1 MTKSRV
7 RKLGSHCTTKTYHNR
22 YMFAVP
28 GLPIF
33 LTRDLVTLNNIL
45 SISHRPRPLAVG
57 AQTKCRKHGL
67 SSRSTLYWNTN
78 ESFGSF
84 WSNEPKWAFDP
95 QLSRFFLINFIW
107 GGSLLLHYWQRG
119 FPWYLSNEYLLLRL
133 LITCLL
139 LLLNWLLISLL
150 YLTTSAALWLI
161 IIATDLALILVLW
174 MLAKC
179 LFTKSKKFSF
189 GLVRNYCRDELL
201 YNHE

>member
-1 MTKSRV
+1 M
-7 RKLGSHCTTKTYHNR
+7 
-22 YMFAVP
+22 P
-28 GLPIF
+28 GLPNF
-33 LTRDLVTLNNIL
+33 LTRDLVTLGNID
-45 SISHRPRPLAVG
+45 ITQFACAGCRAH
-57 AQTKCRKHGL
+57 TKCRKPGI
-67 SSRSTLYWNTN
+67 SPKYILYWNTN

-84 WSNEPKWAFDP
+84 WSNEPKWVFDP

-139 LLLNWLLISLL
+139 LLLNRLLISLL

-161 IIATDLALILVLW
+161 IITTDLALILVLW

-179 LFTKSKKFSF
+179 LYTKSKNCTV
-189 GLVRNYCRDELL
+189 GLGKLLAHISVKNNELM
-201 YNHE
+201 